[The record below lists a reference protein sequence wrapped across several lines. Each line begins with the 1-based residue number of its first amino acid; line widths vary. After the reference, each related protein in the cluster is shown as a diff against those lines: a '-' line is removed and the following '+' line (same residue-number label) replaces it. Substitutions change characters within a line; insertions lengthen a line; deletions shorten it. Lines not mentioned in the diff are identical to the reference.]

1 MSGQSLLTLIVV
13 GVVAGWLA
21 SQLVLG
27 AGMGIIG
34 DLVIGIAGAFIGNY
48 LMPQLGIHIGTGIV
62 TAIVDAA
69 IGAIV
74 LLLLIRLVSGVGGG
88 SRWGFGRRW

>member
-13 GVVAGWLA
+13 GIVAGWLA

-34 DLVIGIAGAFIGNY
+34 DLVIGVAGAFVGGY

-69 IGAIV
+69 IGAVV
-74 LLLLIRLVSGVGGG
+74 LLLIIRLVSGLGSGG
-88 SRWGFGRRW
+88 RWGFGRRW